1 MVLRENDANAQIL
14 RNFIDFSNKTNQ
26 FFLTNLMRSIPDIFD
41 DHECM
46 GEAKSKV
53 NVVEGL
59 KLVKRR
65 YKIHNIDIA
74 YIVVLAARGYKFR
87 KITERV
93 FLCEE
98 KAISPSFEYF
108 PPIKPKMAQDF
119 EIKTAILKGIIDD
132 FEDESEEIAQTIIES
147 VPEMLEKHYGVRY
160 TGRFLSINEWI
171 DLKEKEGKW
180 VSEDNFRIGNISLTP
195 RVFGSLLVLQA
206 RGWYLQEIPEKFKG
220 NDYLLIKG

>member
-1 MVLRENDANAQIL
+1 MVLREMDANALIL

-26 FFLTNLMRSIPDIFD
+26 YFLTNLKKTIPDIWD
-41 DHECM
+41 DIECM

-53 NVVEGL
+53 SVVEGL

-65 YKIHNIDIA
+65 YKINNIDIA
-74 YIVVLAARGYKFR
+74 YIIILAVRGYKFR
-87 KITERV
+87 NITERV

-98 KAISPSFEYF
+98 EAIFPSIEHF
-108 PPIKPKMAQDF
+108 PPTKPKMAHDF
-119 EIKTAILKGIIDD
+119 EIKTAVLKGIIEVLENESDD
-132 FEDESEEIAQTIIES
+132 IAENIIES
-147 VPEMLEKHYGVRY
+147 VPEMLEKSYGVRY

-180 VSEDNFRIGNISLTP
+180 ISEDSFKIGNQSLTP
-195 RVFGSLLVLQA
+195 MVFGNLLVLQA

-220 NDYLLIKG
+220 NDYLLIRS

>member
-1 MVLRENDANAQIL
+1 MLLRENDANALIL

-26 FFLTNLMRSIPDIFD
+26 FFLTNLMRTSPDIFD

-65 YKIHNIDIA
+65 YKINNIDIA
-74 YIVVLAARGYKFR
+74 YIIILAARGYKFR
-87 KITERV
+87 NITERV

-98 KAISPSFEYF
+98 KAIFPSIEHF
-108 PPIKPKMAQDF
+108 PPIKPKMAHDF
-119 EIKTAILKGIIDD
+119 EIKTAVLKGIIDVL
-132 FEDESEEIAQTIIES
+132 ENESDDIAENIIES
-147 VPEMLEKHYGVRY
+147 VPEMLEKSYGVRY

-180 VSEDNFRIGNISLTP
+180 VSEDSFRVGNQSLTP
-195 RVFGSLLVLQA
+195 MVFGSLLVLQA
-206 RGWYLQEIPEKFKG
+206 RGWHLQEIPEKFKG
-220 NDYLLIKG
+220 NDYLLIKA